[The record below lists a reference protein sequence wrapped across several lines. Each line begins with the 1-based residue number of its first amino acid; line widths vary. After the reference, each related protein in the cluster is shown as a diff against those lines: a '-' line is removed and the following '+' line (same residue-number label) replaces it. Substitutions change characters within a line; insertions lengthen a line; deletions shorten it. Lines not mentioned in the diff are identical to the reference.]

1 MSEARLAATERRLH
15 LLIVLNIAVLVAFAS
30 ATCRTTAAND
40 PKPQVLTVSEVD
52 VVDTHGV
59 IRARLGGDL
68 PDAVLNGKRVPR
80 GQKASGLLLY
90 DDTGQERGGYIT
102 FAPGRQVALTL
113 DARDQPGQVA
123 ILVADPDGSSALT
136 LSNGKDL
143 NNLVELRNDEDLGPS
158 VHVTQNKRAAFHQ
171 PPQAIDRI
179 AKTEMCT
186 ELRGALKSMTRDQV
200 LTFCRQRA
208 SEEACQACL
217 GE

>member
-1 MSEARLAATERRLH
+1 MSERLVASERRIH
-15 LLIVLNIAVLVAFAS
+15 LLIVMNIAVLLAIVS
-30 ATCRTTAAND
+30 ATCRTTAATD
-40 PKPQVLTVSEVD
+40 TKPQVLTVSEVD
-52 VVDTHGV
+52 VVDAHGV

-68 PDAVLNGKRVPR
+68 PDSVRNGKRVPR

-113 DARDQPGQVA
+113 DARDRPGQVA
-123 ILVADPDGSSALT
+123 MLVADPTGGSALT
-136 LSNGKDL
+136 LSNGNNL
-143 NNLVELRNDEDLGPS
+143 NDLVELRNDEELGPT
-158 VHVTQNKRAAFHQ
+158 VHVTKNNRVAFHE
-171 PPQAIDRI
+171 PPPAIDRI
-179 AKTEMCT
+179 VKSEMCT

-200 LTFCRQRA
+200 LTFCRQRT